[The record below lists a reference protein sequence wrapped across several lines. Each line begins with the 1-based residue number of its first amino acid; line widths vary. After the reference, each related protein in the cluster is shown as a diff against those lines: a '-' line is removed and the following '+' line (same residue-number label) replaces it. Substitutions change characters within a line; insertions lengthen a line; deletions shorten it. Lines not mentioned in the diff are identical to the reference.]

1 MFYKEKCDFVFVTKN
16 NKDHHVSKY
25 VTKNLVINYFV
36 RITVYS

>member
-25 VTKNLVINYFV
+25 VTKKIGN
-36 RITVYS
+36 